1 MMWIYSPRGTLRLWS
16 LSTAAANKV
25 AAPMLDPATRRL
37 QGDSSRNANAAA
49 TQFRP
54 QAKAS
59 TTTNSLAVVAG
70 GGFGCVR
77 QAGGGVRARRAGG
90 GRARYGVGVARQ
102 PCEAIWRPGGRK
114 NSRRQAGPLV
124 APPFSLC

>member
-25 AAPMLDPATRRL
+25 AAPMLDPTTRRL

-59 TTTNSLAVVAG
+59 STTNSLAVVAG
-70 GGFGCVR
+70 GGFFFAGMR
-77 QAGGGVRARRAGG
+77 WGGARAGAGGGGPARRRGGAGD
-90 GRARYGVGVARQ
+90 
-102 PCEAIWRPGGRK
+102 PWW
-114 NSRRQAGPLV
+114 NFL
-124 APPFSLC
+124 